1 MEIII
6 IILSGLLS
14 AIAPTGFALDTIIE
28 SNLRSR
34 FAEAEVIKVR
44 IDNTPTHQLLSGKVD
59 RLRIATRGIEP
70 TAGLRIAVFELE
82 TDPLSINID
91 RLQRDT
97 KNFRRSF
104 RQPVQGAVRLVLTEE
119 DLNTAFSSPLFANRL
134 QQAVERIAASIPGGD
149 RQKYQLEDLQ
159 IDFREGDTS
168 EATLGD
174 RLQMQVTLSGTET
187 NSQEINRVKLQIETG
202 LEIGNRQNLKLVK
215 PEILLNDRPLPPIF
229 ADIVEDTLG
238 ERLNWQNLDTSGIV
252 LRLLQLEIES
262 DRLELAAYIRIEPE
276 NLPSAPEE

>member
-34 FAEAEVIKVR
+34 FAEAEVIEVR

-91 RLQRDT
+91 RLQQDT

-119 DLNTAFSSPLFANRL
+119 DLNTAFSSPLLANRL
-134 QQAVERIAASIPGGD
+134 QQTVERIAASIPGGD

-168 EATLGD
+168 EASLGD
-174 RLQMQVTLSGTET
+174 RLQIQVTLSGTET

-238 ERLNWQNLDTSGIV
+238 ERLNWQNLDASGIV

-262 DRLELAAYIRIEPE
+262 DRIELAAYIRIEPE